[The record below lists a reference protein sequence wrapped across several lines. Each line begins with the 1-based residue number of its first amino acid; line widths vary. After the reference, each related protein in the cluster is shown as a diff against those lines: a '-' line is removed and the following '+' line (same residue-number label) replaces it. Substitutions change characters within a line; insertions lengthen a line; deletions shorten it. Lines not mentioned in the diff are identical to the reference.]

1 MSASKQATSRPA
13 DPMKNLISALAG
25 MGLGLL
31 VESAAW
37 AQSVFVVSLSS
48 SQAQIVGN
56 GTAARSLWI
65 GETSPEGV
73 KLSDIR
79 DGRASFEA
87 GGRRFTLGL
96 GQSSVA
102 ETVLRAS
109 SSGHFFANAVLN
121 GVTFPAVID
130 TGATL
135 VVLNWDQAERMG
147 IDLRQ
152 GQRVMTNTAN
162 GPVPAYVI
170 TLASV
175 QVGEIGLLN
184 VPAMVIEGGAEK
196 LPAVLIGMSFL
207 KHFEMRRAGQTMTL
221 TRSSPQ

>member
-1 MSASKQATSRPA
+1 
-13 DPMKNLISALAG
+13 MKTVIAALAG
-25 MGLGLL
+25 TGLALF
-31 VESAAW
+31 VAAAAW

-48 SQAQIVGN
+48 SQAQIVVN

-73 KLSDIR
+73 TLSDIR
-79 DGRASFEA
+79 SGLASFEA

-109 SSGHFFANAVLN
+109 SSGHFFANAALN

-135 VVLNWDQAERMG
+135 VVLNSDQAERMG

-152 GQRVMTNTAN
+152 SQRVTTHTAN

-184 VPAMVIEGGAEK
+184 VPAMVLEGGAEK

-221 TRSSPQ
+221 TRSNPQ

>member
-1 MSASKQATSRPA
+1 
-13 DPMKNLISALAG
+13 MKTVIAALAG
-25 MGLGLL
+25 TGLALF
-31 VESAAW
+31 VAAAAW

-48 SQAQIVGN
+48 SQAQIVVN

-73 KLSDIR
+73 TLSDIR
-79 DGRASFEA
+79 SGLASFEA

-109 SSGHFFANAVLN
+109 SSGHFFANAALN

-135 VVLNWDQAERMG
+135 VVLNSDQAERMG

-152 GQRVMTNTAN
+152 SQRVTTHTAN
-162 GPVPAYVI
+162 GPAPAYVI
-170 TLASV
+170 TLTSV
-175 QVGEIGLLN
+175 QVGEIGLLD
-184 VPAMVIEGGAEK
+184 VPAMVLEGGAEK

-221 TRSSPQ
+221 TRSNPQ

>member
-1 MSASKQATSRPA
+1 MNRVIA
-13 DPMKNLISALAG
+13 ALAG
-25 MGLGLL
+25 TGLALF
-31 VESAAW
+31 VAAAAW

-48 SQAQIVGN
+48 SQAQIVVN

-73 KLSDIR
+73 MLSDIR
-79 DGRASFEA
+79 NGLASFEA

-109 SSGHFFANAVLN
+109 SSGHFFANAALN

-130 TGATL
+130 TGATF
-135 VVLNWDQAERMG
+135 VVLNSDQAERMG

-152 GQRVMTNTAN
+152 SQRVTTHTAN

-175 QVGEIGLLN
+175 QVGEIGLLD

-221 TRSSPQ
+221 TRSNPR

>member
-1 MSASKQATSRPA
+1 
-13 DPMKNLISALAG
+13 MKNFISALAG
-25 MGLGLL
+25 MALGLL
-31 VESAAW
+31 VEAAAW
-37 AQSVFVVSLSS
+37 AQSVFVADLSP
-48 SQAQIVGN
+48 SQAQIVVN
-56 GTAARSLWI
+56 GTVARSLWI

-73 KLSDIR
+73 RLSDIR
-79 DGRASFEA
+79 NGLASFEA

-96 GQSSVA
+96 GQSSVT

-109 SSGHFFANAVLN
+109 SSGHFFVNAVLN

-135 VVLNWDQAERMG
+135 VVLNSDQAERIG
-147 IDLRQ
+147 IDMRQ
-152 GQRVMTNTAN
+152 SERVMTNTAN
-162 GPVPAYVI
+162 GPAPAYVL

-184 VPAMVIEGGAEK
+184 VPAMVIEGGDEK

-221 TRSSPQ
+221 TRSNPQ

>member
-1 MSASKQATSRPA
+1 MNR
-13 DPMKNLISALAG
+13 LIAALAG
-25 MGLGLL
+25 TGLALF
-31 VESAAW
+31 VAAAAW

-48 SQAQIVGN
+48 SQAQIVVN

-73 KLSDIR
+73 MLSDIR
-79 DGRASFEA
+79 NGLASFEA

-109 SSGHFFANAVLN
+109 SSGHFFANAALN

-130 TGATL
+130 TGATF

-152 GQRVMTNTAN
+152 SRRVTTHTAN

-170 TLASV
+170 TLTSV
-175 QVGEIGLLN
+175 QVGEIGLLD
-184 VPAMVIEGGAEK
+184 VPAMVLEGGAEK
-196 LPAVLIGMSFL
+196 LTAVLIGMSFL

-221 TRSSPQ
+221 TRSNPQ

>member
-1 MSASKQATSRPA
+1 
-13 DPMKNLISALAG
+13 MKTVIAALAG
-25 MGLGLL
+25 TGLALF
-31 VESAAW
+31 VAAAAW

-48 SQAQIVGN
+48 SQAQIVVN

-73 KLSDIR
+73 TLSDIR
-79 DGRASFEA
+79 SGLASFEA

-109 SSGHFFANAVLN
+109 SSGHFFANAALN

-135 VVLNWDQAERMG
+135 VVLNSDQAERMG

-152 GQRVMTNTAN
+152 SQRVTTHTAN

-175 QVGEIGLLN
+175 QVGEIGLLD

-207 KHFEMRRAGQTMTL
+207 KHFEMRRAGETMTL
-221 TRSSPQ
+221 TRSNPR

>member
-1 MSASKQATSRPA
+1 
-13 DPMKNLISALAG
+13 
-25 MGLGLL
+25 
-31 VESAAW
+31 
-37 AQSVFVVSLSS
+37 VFVVSLSS
-48 SQAQIVGN
+48 SQAQIVVN

-73 KLSDIR
+73 MLSDIR
-79 DGRASFEA
+79 SGRASFEA

-109 SSGHFFANAVLN
+109 SSGHFLANAVLN
-121 GVTFPAVID
+121 GVAFPAVID
-130 TGATL
+130 TGATF
-135 VVLNWDQAERMG
+135 VVLNWDQAERVG
-147 IDLRQ
+147 IDMRQ
-152 GQRVMTNTAN
+152 GQRVMTHTAN

-170 TLASV
+170 TLPSV

-221 TRSSPQ
+221 TRSNPQ

>member
-1 MSASKQATSRPA
+1 
-13 DPMKNLISALAG
+13 MKTVIAALAG
-25 MGLGLL
+25 TGLALF
-31 VESAAW
+31 VAAAAW

-48 SQAQIVGN
+48 SQAQIVVN

-73 KLSDIR
+73 TLSDIR
-79 DGRASFEA
+79 SGLASFEA

-109 SSGHFFANAVLN
+109 SSGHFFANAALN

-135 VVLNWDQAERMG
+135 VVLNSDQAERIG
-147 IDLRQ
+147 IDLLQ
-152 GQRVMTNTAN
+152 SQRVMTNTAN
-162 GPVPAYVI
+162 GPAPAYVI

-184 VPAMVIEGGAEK
+184 VPAMVIEGGQEK
-196 LPAVLIGMSFL
+196 LPTVLIGMSFL
-207 KHFEMRRAGQTMTL
+207 KHVEMRRTGQSMTL
-221 TRSSPQ
+221 TRAGPR

>member
-1 MSASKQATSRPA
+1 
-13 DPMKNLISALAG
+13 MKSFISALAG
-25 MGLGLL
+25 VALGLF
-31 VESAAW
+31 VEAAAW
-37 AQSVFVVSLSS
+37 AQSVFVASLSS
-48 SQAQIVGN
+48 SQAQIVIN
-56 GTAARSLWI
+56 GTAARALWI

-73 KLSDIR
+73 TLSDIR
-79 DGRASFEA
+79 NGLASFEA

-109 SSGHFFANAVLN
+109 SSGHFFADAALN

-152 GQRVMTNTAN
+152 SQRVRTNTAH
-162 GPVPAYVI
+162 GPP
-170 TLASV
+170 
-175 QVGEIGLLN
+175 
-184 VPAMVIEGGAEK
+184 P
-196 LPAVLIGMSFL
+196 
-207 KHFEMRRAGQTMTL
+207 
-221 TRSSPQ
+221 

>member
-1 MSASKQATSRPA
+1 
-13 DPMKNLISALAG
+13 MKNFISALAG
-25 MGLGLL
+25 MALGLL
-31 VESAAW
+31 VEAAAW
-37 AQSVFVVSLSS
+37 AQSVFVISLSS
-48 SQAQIVGN
+48 SQAQIVVN

-73 KLSDIR
+73 RLSDIR
-79 DGRASFEA
+79 NGLASFEA

-96 GQSSVA
+96 GQSSVT

-147 IDLRQ
+147 IDMRQ
-152 GQRVMTNTAN
+152 SQRVMTHTAN
-162 GPVPAYVI
+162 GPAPAYEI

-184 VPAMVIEGGAEK
+184 VPAMVIEGGGEK
-196 LPAVLIGMSFL
+196 LPTALIGMSFL
-207 KHFEMRRAGQTMTL
+207 KHVEMRRAGQTMTL
-221 TRSSPQ
+221 TRSNPQ

>member
-1 MSASKQATSRPA
+1 VR
-13 DPMKNLISALAG
+13 
-25 MGLGLL
+25 
-31 VESAAW
+31 
-37 AQSVFVVSLSS
+37 
-48 SQAQIVGN
+48 
-56 GTAARSLWI
+56 
-65 GETSPEGV
+65 
-73 KLSDIR
+73 LSDIR
-79 DGRASFEA
+79 NGLASFEA

-96 GQSSVA
+96 GQSSVT

-147 IDLRQ
+147 IDMRQ
-152 GQRVMTNTAN
+152 SQRVMTHTAN
-162 GPVPAYVI
+162 GPAPAYVI

-184 VPAMVIEGGAEK
+184 VPAMVIEGGGEK
-196 LPAVLIGMSFL
+196 LSAVLIGMSFL
-207 KHFEMRRAGQTMTL
+207 KHVEMRRAGQTMTL
-221 TRSSPQ
+221 TRSNPQ

>member
-13 DPMKNLISALAG
+13 DSMKNFISALAG
-25 MGLGLL
+25 MALGLL
-31 VESAAW
+31 VEPAAW

-48 SQAQIVGN
+48 SQAQIVVN

-73 KLSDIR
+73 MLSDIR
-79 DGRASFEA
+79 NGLASFEA

-96 GQSSVA
+96 GQSSAA

-109 SSGHFFANAVLN
+109 SSGHFFANAALN

-135 VVLNWDQAERMG
+135 VVLNWNQTDRAGMTLPQCR
-147 IDLRQ
+147 
-152 GQRVMTNTAN
+152 RVTTPTAN
-162 GPVPAYVI
+162 GRARACGATVAGVR
-170 TLASV
+170 
-175 QVGEIGLLN
+175 VGE
-184 VPAMVIEGGAEK
+184 
-196 LPAVLIGMSFL
+196 
-207 KHFEMRRAGQTMTL
+207 T
-221 TRSSPQ
+221 

>member
-1 MSASKQATSRPA
+1 
-13 DPMKNLISALAG
+13 MKNFIPALAA
-25 MGLGLL
+25 MALGLL
-31 VESAAW
+31 VQAAAW
-37 AQSVFVVSLSS
+37 AQSVFVASLSS
-48 SQAQIVGN
+48 SQAQIVVN

-73 KLSDIR
+73 KLADIR
-79 DGRASFEA
+79 NGLASFEA

-96 GQSSVA
+96 GQSSAA

-109 SSGHFFANAVLN
+109 SGGHFFADAVLN

-135 VVLNWDQAERMG
+135 VVLNSDQAERIG
-147 IDLRQ
+147 IDMLQ
-152 GQRVMTNTAN
+152 SQRVMTNTAN
-162 GPVPAYVI
+162 GPAPAYVI

-184 VPAMVIEGGAEK
+184 VPAMVIEGGQEK
-196 LPAVLIGMSFL
+196 LPTVLIGMSFL
-207 KHFEMRRAGQTMTL
+207 KHVEMHRTGQIMTL
-221 TRSSPQ
+221 TRSSPR

>member
-1 MSASKQATSRPA
+1 
-13 DPMKNLISALAG
+13 MKSFISALAG
-25 MGLGLL
+25 VALGLF
-31 VESAAW
+31 VEAAAW
-37 AQSVFVVSLSS
+37 AQSVFVASLSS
-48 SQAQIVGN
+48 SQAQIVIN

-79 DGRASFEA
+79 NGLATFEA
-87 GGRRFTLGL
+87 GGRRFTLSL
-96 GQSSVA
+96 GQSSAA

-109 SSGHFFANAVLN
+109 PSGHFFAEAVLN

-135 VVLNWDQAERMG
+135 VVLNSDQAQRIG
-147 IDLRQ
+147 IDMLQSR
-152 GQRVMTNTAN
+152 RVMTNTAN
-162 GPVPAYVI
+162 GPAPAYVI

-184 VPAMVIEGGAEK
+184 VPAMVIEGGQEK
-196 LPAVLIGMSFL
+196 LPTVLIGMSFL

-221 TRSSPQ
+221 TRSNPQ

>member
-1 MSASKQATSRPA
+1 MNR
-13 DPMKNLISALAG
+13 LIAALAG
-25 MGLGLL
+25 TGLALF
-31 VESAAW
+31 VAAAAW

-48 SQAQIVGN
+48 SQAQIVVN

-73 KLSDIR
+73 MLSDIR
-79 DGRASFEA
+79 NGLASFEA

-109 SSGHFFANAVLN
+109 SSGHFFANAALN

-130 TGATL
+130 TGATF
-135 VVLNWDQAERMG
+135 VVLNGDQAERMG

-152 GQRVMTNTAN
+152 SQRVTTHTAN

-221 TRSSPQ
+221 TRSNPR

>member
-1 MSASKQATSRPA
+1 
-13 DPMKNLISALAG
+13 MKRAISALAAT
-25 MGLGLL
+25 GLALF
-31 VESAAW
+31 VAAAAW

-48 SQAQIVGN
+48 SQAQIVVN

-65 GETSPEGV
+65 GET
-73 KLSDIR
+73 
-79 DGRASFEA
+79 
-87 GGRRFTLGL
+87 
-96 GQSSVA
+96 
-102 ETVLRAS
+102 VLRAS
-109 SSGHFFANAVLN
+109 PSGHFFANAALN
-121 GVTFPAVID
+121 GVAFPAVID
-130 TGATL
+130 TGATF

-147 IDLRQ
+147 IDMRQ
-152 GQRVMTNTAN
+152 SQRVMTHTAN

-170 TLASV
+170 TLTSV

>member
-1 MSASKQATSRPA
+1 
-13 DPMKNLISALAG
+13 MKNFIPALAG
-25 MGLGLL
+25 MALGLC
-31 VESAAW
+31 VEADAW
-37 AQSVFVVSLSS
+37 AQSVFVASLSS
-48 SQAQIVGN
+48 SQAQIVIN

-79 DGRASFEA
+79 NGLATFEA
-87 GGRRFTLGL
+87 GGRRFTLSL
-96 GQSSVA
+96 GQSSAA

-109 SSGHFFANAVLN
+109 PSGHFFAEAVLN

-135 VVLNWDQAERMG
+135 VVLTSDQAERIG
-147 IDLRQ
+147 IDLLQ
-152 GQRVMTNTAN
+152 SQRVMTNTAN
-162 GPVPAYVI
+162 GPAPAYAI

-184 VPAMVIEGGAEK
+184 VPALVIEGGQEK
-196 LPAVLIGMSFL
+196 LPTVLIGMSFL
-207 KHFEMRRAGQTMTL
+207 KHVEMHRTGQIMTL
-221 TRSSPQ
+221 TRSSP

>member
-1 MSASKQATSRPA
+1 
-13 DPMKNLISALAG
+13 MKTVIAALAG
-25 MGLGLL
+25 TGLALF
-31 VESAAW
+31 VAAAAW

-48 SQAQIVGN
+48 SQAQIVVN

-73 KLSDIR
+73 MLSDIR
-79 DGRASFEA
+79 NGLASFEA

-109 SSGHFFANAVLN
+109 SSGHFFANAALN

-135 VVLNWDQAERMG
+135 VVLNSDQAERMG

-152 GQRVMTNTAN
+152 SRRVTTHTAN

-175 QVGEIGLLN
+175 QVGEIGLLD

-221 TRSSPQ
+221 TRSNPR

>member
-1 MSASKQATSRPA
+1 
-13 DPMKNLISALAG
+13 MKNFISALAG
-25 MGLGLL
+25 MALGLL
-31 VESAAW
+31 VDAAAW
-37 AQSVFVVSLSS
+37 AQSVFVISLSS
-48 SQAQIVGN
+48 SQAQIMVN
-56 GTAARSLWI
+56 GTAVRSLWI

-73 KLSDIR
+73 RLSDIR
-79 DGRASFEA
+79 NGLASFEA

-96 GQSSVA
+96 GQSSVT

-109 SSGHFFANAVLN
+109 SSGHFFVNAVLN

-135 VVLNWDQAERMG
+135 VVLNLDQAESMG
-147 IDLRQ
+147 IDMRQ
-152 GQRVMTNTAN
+152 SRRVTTHTAN
-162 GPVPAYVI
+162 GPAPAYVI

-184 VPAMVIEGGAEK
+184 VPAMVIEGGGEK
-196 LPAVLIGMSFL
+196 LPTVLIGMSFL

-221 TRSSPQ
+221 TRSNPQ

>member
-1 MSASKQATSRPA
+1 
-13 DPMKNLISALAG
+13 MKTVIAALAG
-25 MGLGLL
+25 TGLALF
-31 VESAAW
+31 VAAAAW

-48 SQAQIVGN
+48 SQAQIVVN

-73 KLSDIR
+73 TLSDIR
-79 DGRASFEA
+79 SGLASFEA

-109 SSGHFFANAVLN
+109 SSGHFFANAALN

-152 GQRVMTNTAN
+152 SQRVTTHTAN

-170 TLASV
+170 TLTSV

-221 TRSSPQ
+221 TRSNPQ

>member
-1 MSASKQATSRPA
+1 
-13 DPMKNLISALAG
+13 MKRAIAALAATA
-25 MGLGLL
+25 LAL
-31 VESAAW
+31 VAAAAW
-37 AQSVFVVSLSS
+37 AQSVFVVSLSA
-48 SQAQIVGN
+48 SQAQIVIN

-73 KLSDIR
+73 TLSDIR
-79 DGRASFEA
+79 NGRASFEA

-147 IDLRQ
+147 IDMRQ
-152 GQRVMTNTAN
+152 SERVMTSTAN
-162 GPVPAYVI
+162 GPVAAYVI

-175 QVGEIGLLN
+175 QLGEIGLLN

-207 KHFEMRRAGQTMTL
+207 KHFEMRRAGQIMTL
-221 TRSSPQ
+221 TRSNPQ

>member
-1 MSASKQATSRPA
+1 
-13 DPMKNLISALAG
+13 MKNFISALAG
-25 MGLGLL
+25 LALGLL
-31 VESAAW
+31 VGTAAW
-37 AQSVFVVSLSS
+37 AQSVFVAGLSS
-48 SQAQIVGN
+48 SQAQIVVN
-56 GTAARSLWI
+56 GTTARSLWI

-73 KLSDIR
+73 RLSDIR
-79 DGRASFEA
+79 NGLATFEA

-96 GQSSVA
+96 GQSSAA

-109 SSGHFFANAVLN
+109 PSGHFFADAVLN

-135 VVLNWDQAERMG
+135 VVLNSDQAERIG
-147 IDLRQ
+147 IDMLQ
-152 GQRVMTNTAN
+152 SQRVMTNTAN
-162 GPVPAYVI
+162 GPAPAYVI

-184 VPAMVIEGGAEK
+184 VPAMVIEGGQEK

-207 KHFEMRRAGQTMTL
+207 KHVEMRRTGQTMTL
-221 TRSSPQ
+221 TRSNPR

>member
-1 MSASKQATSRPA
+1 
-13 DPMKNLISALAG
+13 MKNFIPALAG
-25 MGLGLL
+25 MALGLL
-31 VESAAW
+31 VQAAAW
-37 AQSVFVVSLSS
+37 AQSVFVISLSS
-48 SQAQIVGN
+48 SQAQIMVN

-73 KLSDIR
+73 RLSDIR
-79 DGRASFEA
+79 NGLASFEA

-96 GQSSVA
+96 GQSSVT

-109 SSGHFFANAVLN
+109 SSGHFFVNAVLN

-147 IDLRQ
+147 IDMRQ
-152 GQRVMTNTAN
+152 SRRVTTHTAN
-162 GPVPAYVI
+162 GPAPAYVI

-184 VPAMVIEGGAEK
+184 VPAMVIEGGGEK
-196 LPAVLIGMSFL
+196 LPTVLIGMSFL
-207 KHFEMRRAGQTMTL
+207 KHVEMRRAGQTMTL
-221 TRSSPQ
+221 TRSNPQ

>member
-1 MSASKQATSRPA
+1 
-13 DPMKNLISALAG
+13 MKTVIAALAG
-25 MGLGLL
+25 TGLALF
-31 VESAAW
+31 VAAAAW

-48 SQAQIVGN
+48 SQAQIVVN

-73 KLSDIR
+73 TLSDIR
-79 DGRASFEA
+79 SGLASFEA

-109 SSGHFFANAVLN
+109 SSGHFFANAALN

-135 VVLNWDQAERMG
+135 VVLNSDQAERMG

-152 GQRVMTNTAN
+152 SQRVTTHTAN
-162 GPVPAYVI
+162 GRAPAYVI
-170 TLASV
+170 TLTSV

-184 VPAMVIEGGAEK
+184 VPAMVLEGGAEK

-221 TRSSPQ
+221 TRSNPQ

>member
-1 MSASKQATSRPA
+1 
-13 DPMKNLISALAG
+13 MKNFISALAG
-25 MGLGLL
+25 MALGLL
-31 VESAAW
+31 VEAAAW
-37 AQSVFVVSLSS
+37 AQSVFVISLSS
-48 SQAQIVGN
+48 SQAQIMVN

-73 KLSDIR
+73 RLSDIR
-79 DGRASFEA
+79 NGLASFEA

-96 GQSSVA
+96 GQSSVT

-109 SSGHFFANAVLN
+109 SSGHFFVNAVLN

-135 VVLNWDQAERMG
+135 VVLNLDQAESMG
-147 IDLRQ
+147 IDMRQ
-152 GQRVMTNTAN
+152 SRRVTTHTAN
-162 GPVPAYVI
+162 GPAPAYVI

-184 VPAMVIEGGAEK
+184 VPAMVIEGGGEK
-196 LPAVLIGMSFL
+196 LPTVLIGMSFL
-207 KHFEMRRAGQTMTL
+207 KHVEMRRAGQTMTL
-221 TRSSPQ
+221 TRSNPQ

>member
-1 MSASKQATSRPA
+1 
-13 DPMKNLISALAG
+13 MKNFISALAG
-25 MGLGLL
+25 MALGLF
-31 VESAAW
+31 VQAAAW
-37 AQSVFVVSLSS
+37 AQSVFVASLSS
-48 SQAQIVGN
+48 SQAQIVVN

-73 KLSDIR
+73 RLADIR
-79 DGRASFEA
+79 NVLAIFEA

-96 GQSSVA
+96 GQSSAA

-109 SSGHFFANAVLN
+109 SSGHFFAEAVLN

-135 VVLNWDQAERMG
+135 VVLNSDQAERIG
-147 IDLRQ
+147 IDLLQ
-152 GQRVMTNTAN
+152 SQRVMTNTAN
-162 GPVPAYVI
+162 GPAPAYVI

-184 VPAMVIEGGAEK
+184 VPAMVIEGGQEK
-196 LPAVLIGMSFL
+196 LPTVLIGMSFL
-207 KHFEMRRAGQTMTL
+207 KHVDMRRTGQTMTL
-221 TRSSPQ
+221 MRSGQR

>member
-1 MSASKQATSRPA
+1 
-13 DPMKNLISALAG
+13 MKTVIAALAG
-25 MGLGLL
+25 TGLALL
-31 VESAAW
+31 VAAAAW

-48 SQAQIVGN
+48 SQAQIVVN

-73 KLSDIR
+73 TLSDIR
-79 DGRASFEA
+79 SGLASFEA

-109 SSGHFFANAVLN
+109 SSGHFFANAALN

-152 GQRVMTNTAN
+152 SRRVTTHTAN

-175 QVGEIGLLN
+175 QVGELGLLD

-207 KHFEMRRAGQTMTL
+207 KHFEMRRAGETMTL
-221 TRSSPQ
+221 TRSNPR